1 MTTDDIILDVREIDK
16 RFRKKTVFSLYGQL
30 TDGQQLLILSDHS
43 LAPLNKLFQQEHAGF
58 FEWAVILD
66 GPEIWKTSIRK
77 VESLNLT
84 INEIIRQ
91 FPLAVSV
98 FEQHGLAYYK
108 FGFKKLNEVSPHAE
122 AIYEEIK
129 NLDRPNPS
137 QLRMNYWTIS
147 FTIDYIINNHHAYV
161 AEMMPE
167 IESLIDNLTQAH
179 SSTHPQL
186 PMIRE
191 RFAEFR
197 TELLEHMRDEEEIVF
212 PSFKTME
219 AAINNGVPVDPAE
232 FSDSI
237 SWMEE
242 DHVLTGTSLKSLRN
256 FCNNYVAP
264 EESSPG
270 FKILFKELKSFEM
283 DMHFHI
289 YLENKVLFEKVVHA
303 LELVRK

>member
-1 MTTDDIILDVREIDK
+1 MTTEDIILDVREIDK
-16 RFRKKTVFSLYGQL
+16 RFRKKTVFNLYGQL
-30 TDGQQLLILSDHS
+30 TEGQQLLILSDHS

-58 FEWAVILD
+58 FEWAVLKD
-66 GPEIWKTSIRK
+66 GPEVWHTSIRK

-91 FPLAVSV
+91 FPVAVSV
-98 FEQHGLAYYK
+98 FEQHGLPYYK
-108 FGFKKLNEVSPHAE
+108 FGFKKLSEVRSQAE
-122 AIYEEIK
+122 TIYEEIK

-137 QLRMNYWTIS
+137 QLRTNYWTIS
-147 FTIDYIINNHHAYV
+147 FTIDYIINNHHTYV
-161 AEMMPE
+161 AEVMPE

-191 RFAEFR
+191 RFSEFR
-197 TELLEHMRDEEEIVF
+197 TELLEHLRDEEEIVF
-212 PSFKTME
+212 PSFKNME
-219 AAINNGVPVDPAE
+219 MAINKGVVLDPEE

-270 FKILFKELKSFEM
+270 FKILFKELKNFEM

-289 YLENKVLFEKVVHA
+289 YLENKVLFEKVLQA
-303 LELVRK
+303 LELKGK

>member
-1 MTTDDIILDVREIDK
+1 MTKDDIILDVREIDK

-58 FEWAVILD
+58 FEWVVLQD
-66 GPEIWKTSIRK
+66 GPELWKTSIQK

-91 FPLAVSV
+91 FPHAIGI
-98 FEQHGLAYYK
+98 FEKHGLPYYK
-108 FGFKKLNEVSPHAE
+108 YGFKKLSEIYPNAKD
-122 AIYEEIK
+122 IYEEIR
-129 NLDRPNPS
+129 NSDRPNPS
-137 QLRMNYWTIS
+137 QLRTNYWTIS

-161 AEMMPE
+161 AEVMPE

-179 SSTHPQL
+179 SATHPQL

-212 PSFKTME
+212 PSFKNLE
-219 AAINNGVPVDPAE
+219 ASIQSGSTIALDAL
-232 FSDSI
+232 SDSI

-264 EESSPG
+264 EDSSPG
-270 FKILFKELKSFEM
+270 FKILFKELINFEM

-289 YLENKVLFEKVVHA
+289 YLENNVLFGKVVRA
-303 LELVRK
+303 LELAKE

>member
-1 MTTDDIILDVREIDK
+1 MTTEDIILDVREIDK
-16 RFRKKTVFSLYGQL
+16 RFRKKTVFNLYGQL

-58 FEWAVILD
+58 FEWSVLQD
-66 GPEIWKTSIRK
+66 GPELWKTAIRK

-108 FGFKKLNEVSPHAE
+108 YGFKKLSEVSTLAE
-122 AIYEEIK
+122 AIYDEIK
-129 NLDRPNPS
+129 NLNRPNPS
-137 QLRMNYWTIS
+137 QLRTKFWSIS
-147 FTIDYIINNHHAYV
+147 FTIDYIINNHHTYV
-161 AEMMPE
+161 AEVMPE

-179 SSTHPQL
+179 SATHPQL

-212 PSFKTME
+212 PSFKAME
-219 AAINNGVPVDPAE
+219 SALNNKSAINPEE

-242 DHVLTGTSLKSLRN
+242 DHLLTGTSLKSLRN

-270 FKILFKELKSFEM
+270 FKILFKELKNFEM

-289 YLENKVLFEKVVHA
+289 YLENKVLFEKVTNA
-303 LELVRK
+303 LERVGK